1 MLDHELI
8 ESGTTHTSKVL
19 NNLSNL
25 QNSVTV
31 VKNFFNQAVLD
42 QLLEFCETTKNWQ
55 DATYDGGV
63 IDYRK
68 KISWETDNIVEV
80 SHIVLEKVTPQMAK
94 IFNRDLKFNGV
105 DLWKDL
111 PGYSITRHTDN
122 PEFHVSLQIYLKNL
136 PYLKTVFEFN
146 GILEIDPSPGSG
158 YLADNTT
165 GIPHWLDGV
174 VPDNYTRFSLHA
186 TWS

>member
-8 ESGTTHTSKVL
+8 ESGTTHTLKVL
-19 NNLSNL
+19 N
-25 QNSVTV
+25 
-31 VKNFFNQAVLD
+31 
-42 QLLEFCETTKNWQ
+42 
-55 DATYDGGV
+55 
-63 IDYRK
+63 
-68 KISWETDNIVEV
+68 
-80 SHIVLEKVTPQMAK
+80 
-94 IFNRDLKFNGV
+94 
-105 DLWKDL
+105 
-111 PGYSITRHTDN
+111 
-122 PEFHVSLQIYLKNL
+122 NL